1 MVANNNIYD
10 AVLNVIGVAEKLTT
24 NNAGELTASQ
34 LMALKNLKSTMTSWK
49 GITFGMR
56 DVTAKDKPT
65 NN

>member
-1 MVANNNIYD
+1 MATNNNIYD
-10 AVLNVIGVAEKLTT
+10 AVLNVIGVTEKLTT
-24 NNAGELTASQ
+24 NNASELTAAQ
-34 LMALKNLKSTMTSWK
+34 LMALRNLKSAMTSWK